1 MQAAANLL
9 QRAKKP
15 KQLFDENTPKDLVRA
30 TRLSRKNKPV
40 DWRRG
45 DVKGGRHGRL
55 SEFMAAFP
63 PGVHVQLESSGSVS
77 IRACCGPGDRR
88 QCNYVKEAATLAA
101 KLNPEIQKQIKGDA
115 AMLRDL
121 KKSLDVLGRSD
132 VRLRAVEDAA
142 VPRVEDLSRSNG
154 RGVMMEPLGIVQ
166 ESLDE
171 CTRQMKAVGLQIQ
184 ASLPA
189 ADPKQWALM
198 LGGRVGVPQPLRS
211 ELAVVWRDT
220 VDRFGSAGHTRVL
233 GELDA
238 ALWSCDLYPRIFD
251 ALGVDIRPAP
261 RLAVI
266 KKWYRAGSLLQDA
279 VLESSV
285 LLAPIPVFHYGKY
298 ETNIFTGTAATFCS
312 IAARE
317 QCFYFERYC
326 LWRSLYEKARRAGT
340 TACFADDVLCLLA
353 GTRTSAY
360 YDYVDAKKKEDETAA
375 DADDDA
381 AMA

>member
-1 MQAAANLL
+1 MRCSVWLVGHGARCYSEGHFAGRRLGVVSTRCLPTFGGSRSWRREKGAGAVARRLRSTQVAANLL

-15 KQLFDENTPKDLVRA
+15 KQLFDENTPKDIVRA
-30 TRLSRKNKPV
+30 TRLSRKGKLV
-40 DWRRG
+40 GWRRG
-45 DVKGGRHGRL
+45 DVKSGRHGRL

-266 KKWYRAGSLLQDA
+266 KKWYRAGSLL
-279 VLESSV
+279 
-285 LLAPIPVFHYGKY
+285 
-298 ETNIFTGTAATFCS
+298 
-312 IAARE
+312 
-317 QCFYFERYC
+317 
-326 LWRSLYEKARRAGT
+326 
-340 TACFADDVLCLLA
+340 
-353 GTRTSAY
+353 
-360 YDYVDAKKKEDETAA
+360 
-375 DADDDA
+375 
-381 AMA
+381 